1 MPDITLTFPSLN
13 FSAQVGDIVYY
24 TANPENDPNNM
35 QENGCFQFANQLSY
49 SETNLGPIISITTG
63 VGADGVAVAGGTS
76 VNIVW
81 DVPTTTEIPNTSNY
95 VFIVKNNVVNTT
107 GLLGYYGEFEF
118 QNTATTQAELFSVA
132 CEVSESSK

>member
-1 MPDITLTFPSLN
+1 MPLITLTFPSLN

-35 QENGCFQFANQLSY
+35 NTMSGFQVAGQISY
-49 SETNLGPIISITTG
+49 SETNLGPITSITTG
-63 VGADGVAVAGGTS
+63 VGADGVPIEGGTS
-76 VNIVW
+76 VNITC
-81 DVPTTTEIPNTSNY
+81 DIPETTPEPTENNY

-107 GLLGYYGEFEF
+107 GISGYYGELQFT
-118 QNTATTQAELFSVA
+118 NTSSTQAELFSVA